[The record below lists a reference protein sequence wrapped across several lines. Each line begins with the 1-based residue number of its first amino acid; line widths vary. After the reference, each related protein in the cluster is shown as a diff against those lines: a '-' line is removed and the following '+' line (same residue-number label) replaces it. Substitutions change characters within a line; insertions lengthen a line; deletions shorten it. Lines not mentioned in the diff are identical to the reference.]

1 MCVPAEDY
9 GKVFEEQ
16 HENIRASHPGY
27 YRTLRRIQ
35 EFYYWPKM
43 SKIIRKLVK
52 KCEVCRVTKAS
63 NVNVQTTIGSRRETD
78 YPFRVLAADFIGPL
92 TTSKK
97 RNNYLF
103 VVVDTFS
110 KFLFIRPLRNANSAN
125 IINIIEEFIF

>member
-78 YPFRVLAADFIGPL
+78 YPFKS
-92 TTSKK
+92 TSCRFHWSVDNIKK
-97 RNNYLF
+97 KKQLF
-103 VVVDTFS
+103 VC
-110 KFLFIRPLRNANSAN
+110 RRGH
-125 IINIIEEFIF
+125 IFEVFVHKALEKCQFGEHN